1 VVQCFNGCKK
11 SIKVAMQYDPVDGTN
26 ASIIGCFHDL
36 TILPVVFELDAEFS
50 SRKGCWKDT
59 MTSDDAFC

>member
-1 VVQCFNGCKK
+1 
-11 SIKVAMQYDPVDGTN
+11 MQYDPVDGTN

-59 MTSDDAFC
+59 MTPDDAFC